1 MLAAF
6 PMTNQSE
13 TVSAVK
19 QALRLLKGMGAL
31 SPSTRLG
38 QVAERASQLFSV
50 LDSLLSVLPQDTPDD
65 VLEEVERVVETLH
78 NVDQSW
84 PACGDGEA
92 QRLLDLA
99 AARLR
104 RIAKRLS

>member
-1 MLAAF
+1 MS
-6 PMTNQSE
+6 NQSE
-13 TVSAVK
+13 AVTAVK

-50 LDSLLSVLPQDTPDD
+50 LDSLLSVLPPETPDD

-78 NVDQSW
+78 TVDQSW
-84 PACGDGEA
+84 PGCGDAEA

-99 AARLR
+99 ASRLR
-104 RIAKRLS
+104 RIAQKLS